1 MTRRPAGTVLI
12 EFDRFAWRKSTRL
25 AAVLEQKAGRYG
37 DLEAP
42 FVLALCCGDTFVDW
56 EDIVSAL
63 YGEPAFAIGDDGL
76 VTAFR
81 EPSGLFCG
89 RGHPRVSAVLTI
101 RTLRVWCVREAVPV
115 LWTNPNAHFRLM
127 AELPWAAQGR
137 LTFDGEIVIDEA
149 VVEPRTVLGLPG
161 LAGS

>member
-1 MTRRPAGTVLI
+1 MTRRLAGTVLI

-42 FVLALCCGDTFVDW
+42 FVLALCCGGTFVDW
-56 EDIVSAL
+56 EDIVSAP

-89 RGHPRVSAVLTI
+89 RGQPTCLGCADYPHAARLACARGSPSPLDEPERAL
-101 RTLRVWCVREAVPV
+101 PV
-115 LWTNPNAHFRLM
+115 
-127 AELPWAAQGR
+127 
-137 LTFDGEIVIDEA
+137 DG
-149 VVEPRTVLGLPG
+149 
-161 LAGS
+161 